1 MRVETPFI
9 FLSIL
14 PFLAGTALAQ
24 QPSGPMSRNT
34 IDCNDWT
41 HNQDG
46 SWQPHD
52 NEKPFDLGSSKG
64 ATILGDATY
73 PNSSNVGGVDLWTA
87 LTQKCGTMR

>member
-1 MRVETPFI
+1 MRIGAACV

-14 PFLAGTALAQ
+14 PLLAGIALAQ
-24 QPSGPMSRNT
+24 QPSKPMPRNT

-41 HNQDG
+41 HNKDG

-64 ATILGDATY
+64 STILGDAIY
-73 PNSSNVGGVDLWTA
+73 PNSSNVGGVDLWSA
-87 LTQKCGTMR
+87 LEQKCGDKQ